1 MQSLTSPTP
10 AHPRP
15 GPGEFGLLEEA
26 RRLTA
31 AIRRGWRVIGISI
44 LSCLLAAIIYLAV
57 TQRVYQAEAQL
68 LVLQHG
74 GQPLNV
80 ANIDSTRLME
90 GTEDYIPTHAA
101 ILGSP
106 LVIKRAIDRIGLR
119 NLPSL
124 LEAQQANQD
133 PVEAVSKRLKVTRPD
148 RLAKILR
155 LNIGQ
160 AIGARWSGWWRR
172 SPRVTNGCT
181 RRLSRRTT
189 AAR

>member
-68 LVLQHG
+68 LVLQQG
-74 GQPLNV
+74 GRPLNMT
-80 ANIDSTRLME
+80 NTDSTRLME
-90 GTEDYIPTHAA
+90 GTDDYIPTQA
-101 ILGSP
+101 LVLSSP
-106 LVIKRAIDRIGLR
+106 LVVKRAIARIGLD
-119 NLPSL
+119 NIPSL
-124 LEAQQANQD
+124 L
-133 PVEAVSKRLKVTRPD
+133 
-148 RLAKILR
+148 
-155 LNIGQ
+155 
-160 AIGARWSGWWRR
+160 
-172 SPRVTNGCT
+172 
-181 RRLSRRTT
+181 
-189 AAR
+189 